1 MIQKNQRDSSKNHS
15 RVEIICRITRQFVE
29 PSYAL
34 KKKSCFWGPRKM
46 AGTRGSGV
54 CIYTLTEEQGALI
67 YKQPCPQY
75 IFIIF
80 TLVNL

>member
-34 KKKSCFWGPRKM
+34 KKNPAFGDLGKWQVRGGP
-46 AGTRGSGV
+46 V
-54 CIYTLTEEQGALI
+54 FVYTPSPRTGRSYL
-67 YKQPCPQY
+67 
-75 IFIIF
+75 
-80 TLVNL
+80 